1 MIKVHAMKY
10 SFIWVL
16 VLSLC
21 SVNDA
26 SAMRCGHNL
35 VDLGDY
41 KEEVLARCGEPQSV
55 TIRTKVVGSTFHH
68 PRRTLD
74 IQEFEE
80 IQIEEWI
87 YNFGSSRLKQ
97 YLRFEN
103 GELKEIKSLGRGR

>member
-1 MIKVHAMKY
+1 
-10 SFIWVL
+10 
-16 VLSLC
+16 
-21 SVNDA
+21 
-26 SAMRCGHNL
+26 
-35 VDLGDY
+35 
-41 KEEVLARCGEPQSV
+41 
-55 TIRTKVVGSTFHH
+55 VVGSTFHH

-80 IQIEEWI
+80 IQIEEWV